1 MFIIRR
7 CIIAAIIC
15 CMTVLA
21 ASGQDKTKNL
31 FYIINYTITHCDA
44 EIDLNGVPLSRTEK
58 KTDFTITGTTDV
70 GRWIVPGANVITV
83 TIRPLKGKPDPD
95 DRQSIEISIST
106 AVKGQM
112 SDEGTKIAA
121 LRIPEKEGD
130 TSLASIKQ
138 TVRKELRFTPPSVP
152 PSELWA
158 RSKPEKLDDAA
169 REEILRLV
177 TDYHA
182 AYVKKDQVKLYDMLL
197 FATLEASRNRYFSA
211 DEAKEMLK
219 NGLKEMFA
227 DKSFAMEPLKADRI
241 ILKPVAGGRI
251 VWVTD
256 AGNDAPL
263 KSKKMKDGG
272 YIEFPVYA
280 ARIDGKWIIVR

>member
-15 CMTVLA
+15 GMTVLA
-21 ASGQDKTKNL
+21 ASGQDKAKNL
-31 FYIINYTITHCDA
+31 YYIINYTITHCNADV
-44 EIDLNGVPLSRTEK
+44 DLNGVPLTRTEK
-58 KTDFTITGTTDV
+58 DTAYSITGTTDV

-83 TIRPLKGKPDPD
+83 TIRPPEGKPGPD
-95 DRQSIEISIST
+95 DRRSIEISMST
-106 AVKGQM
+106 AEKGQM
-112 SDEGTKIAA
+112 SDEGIKIAA

-138 TVRKELRFTPPSVP
+138 TVKKELRFTPASVP

-177 TDYHA
+177 RDYHG
-182 AYVKKDQVKLYDMLL
+182 AYVKKDQAKLYDMLL
-197 FATLEASRNRYFSA
+197 FATLEASRNRYFTA
-211 DEAKEMLK
+211 DEAREMLK

-227 DKSFAMEPLKADRI
+227 DKSFAMEPLKADQI
-241 ILKPVAGGRI
+241 ILKPIAGGRVI
-251 VWVTD
+251 WVTD
-256 AGNDAPL
+256 ARNETPL
-263 KSKKMKDGG
+263 RSKKMKDGG
-272 YIEFPVYA
+272 YMEFPVYA
-280 ARIDGKWIIVR
+280 ARLDGKWMIVR